1 MVLAPYDSSIKFGIR
16 FGRGSVGAP
25 RFEHGVAIAIPVN
38 QRIAVI
44 AEFND
49 ALPLTL
55 TIPDGSDIFRFGV
68 AFRYQRFDSIVVMLH
83 LCKSLEC

>member
-1 MVLAPYDSSIKFGIR
+1 MLAPHDSSIKFGIR
-16 FGRGSVGAP
+16 FGDGSVSAP
-25 RFEHGVAIAIPVN
+25 RFKHGVAKAISVKK
-38 QRIAVI
+38 RIAVI